1 MRYINL
7 APIVILLA
15 LILACAEKSFADNTY
30 KSEHGFEIDYPE
42 GWHLATFMDI
52 YKTLREAERVGG
64 NFFRITSYPADD
76 ARSEGTH
83 MFSRDTLRVD
93 GWVYPR
99 YKGTLGQLIT
109 QTKNVTK
116 LENFMIDGKKAK
128 KVWRK
133 TEGGSSLGDDE
144 VLSIYFVDEGK
155 KVIFICYPS
164 YSSLGGKCD
173 EIVGSFRFE

>member
-7 APIVILLA
+7 ASIAVLLA
-15 LILACAEKSFADNTY
+15 LMLTCAEKSFADNTY
-30 KSEHGFEIDYPE
+30 QSEHGFKIDYPE

-64 NFFRITSYPADD
+64 NFFRITSSPEDD
-76 ARSEGTH
+76 PRSESAH
-83 MFSRDTLRVD
+83 IFSRDTLRVD
-93 GWVYPR
+93 VWVYPS

-116 LENFMIDGKKAK
+116 LENFTIDGKKAK

-133 TEGGSSLGDDE
+133 VEDGSSLLDDE
-144 VLSIYFVDEGK
+144 VLSIYFVDKDK
-155 KVIFICYPS
+155 KVIFTCYPS
-164 YSSLGGKCD
+164 YSSLMDECD
-173 EIVGSFRFE
+173 EIVRSFRFE